1 MKVTSIKT
9 CGITKRNKSLYKIL
23 EKYVLSLKEKS
34 VLVVTSKI
42 IAICEGR
49 VIKIGKIEKDELIKK
64 DKLIKQ
70 EADYFLPS
78 EENPYNFSLT
88 IKNNILA
95 ASAGIDE
102 SNGNGYYI
110 LWPRNPQKTA
120 NEVRRYLERRF
131 SLKRVGVVIT
141 DSKTT
146 PQRWGVTG
154 IAIAHSGFKAL
165 NDYRGKPD
173 IFGRKFKVTQVSVMD
188 GIAAAAVLVMGEG
201 NEQTPLAIIEDIPF
215 VRFQQRNPNKKELQ
229 GLKISVKEDL
239 YASLLTSVQWRK
251 GDGGHNLK

>member
-1 MKVTSIKT
+1 MKVTAIKT
-9 CGITKRNKSLYKIL
+9 CKITTKNKSLYKIL
-23 EKYVLSLKEKS
+23 DKYVPALKEGS

-49 VIKIGKIEKDELIKK
+49 LVKIGKIEKDTLIKK
-64 DKLIKQ
+64 

-78 EENPYNFSLT
+78 EINPYHFSLA

-102 SNGNGYYI
+102 SNGNGYHI
-110 LWPRNPQKTA
+110 LWPKNPQKTA
-120 NEVRRYLERRF
+120 NGIRRYLVKRF
-131 SLKRVGVVIT
+131 SLTQVGVIIT

-173 IFGRKFKVTQVSVMD
+173 IFGRKFKATQVSVMD
-188 GIAAAAVLVMGEG
+188 GLAVTAVLVMGEG
-201 NEQTPLAIIEDIPF
+201 REQTPLAIVEDIPF
-215 VRFQQRNPNKKELQ
+215 VRFQQRDPTKKELQ
-229 GLKISVKEDL
+229 ELKISLAEDL
-239 YASLLTSVQWRK
+239 YAPLLTSVQWRK
-251 GDGGHNLK
+251 GEGGYNL

>member
-1 MKVTSIKT
+1 MKVTTIKT
-9 CGITKRNKSLYKIL
+9 CKITSKNKSIYKIL
-23 EKYVLSLKEKS
+23 DKYIPALKERS
-34 VLVVTSKI
+34 VFVITSKI
-42 IAICEGR
+42 AAICEGR
-49 VIKIGKIEKDELIKK
+49 LLKIGKIEKDTLIEK
-64 DKLIKQ
+64 

-78 EENPYNFSLT
+78 KENLYHLALT

-110 LWPRNPQKTA
+110 LWPKNPQKTA
-120 NEVRRYLERRF
+120 NDVRRYLKKRF
-131 SLKRVGVVIT
+131 SLKRVGIIVT

-154 IAIAHSGFKAL
+154 IAIAHSGFTAL

-173 IFGRKFKVTQVSVMD
+173 IFGRKLQVTQISVVD
-188 GIAAAAVLVMGEG
+188 GLAAAAVLVMGES

-215 VRFQQRNPNKKELQ
+215 VRFQQRNPTKKELQ
-229 GLKISVKEDL
+229 ALKISLAEDL
-239 YASLLTSVQWRK
+239 YAPMLTSVQWKK
-251 GDGGHNLK
+251 GNGRYNL